1 MDVKTV
7 IWGFNEEQLEEIVN
21 RDTNVWTM
29 NACLFSLKP
38 YQWYIHWVQKK
49 IFTKCTNTD
58 TEGGMIKGSFEGERE
73 RELEIKSCVGDR
85 IWKWGITQCF
95 FKRMRKYYMK
105 TRVKEMHIGKL
116 DKEFNTYYEKK
127 GRNTCSLNDESLRD
141 IMTRQFQRKLTLCLY
156 IYIYWWAFPFLL
168 RWLTTSRSLHQIN
181 ICHRV

>member
-1 MDVKTV
+1 MYELWMHVYFLSNRINGTYIGYKKNLYKMYKYRYRGWDDQGV
-7 IWGFNEEQLEEIVN
+7 IWG
-21 RDTNVWTM
+21 R
-29 NACLFSLKP
+29 
-38 YQWYIHWVQKK
+38 
-49 IFTKCTNTD
+49 
-58 TEGGMIKGSFEGERE
+58 ERE

-156 IYIYWWAFPFLL
+156 IYILVGIPIFVKVAHYISI
-168 RWLTTSRSLHQIN
+168 TTPNKYMS
-181 ICHRV
+181 

>member
-1 MDVKTV
+1 MNYECMFIFSQTVSMVHTLGTKKNLYKMYKYRYRGWDDQGV
-7 IWGFNEEQLEEIVN
+7 IWG
-21 RDTNVWTM
+21 R
-29 NACLFSLKP
+29 
-38 YQWYIHWVQKK
+38 
-49 IFTKCTNTD
+49 
-58 TEGGMIKGSFEGERE
+58 ERE

-105 TRVKEMHIGKL
+105 TRVKKMHIGKL

-127 GRNTCSLNDESLRD
+127 EGTHVHWMMNLWEIYNDKTVSEETNF
-141 IMTRQFQRKLTLCLY
+141 MF
-156 IYIYWWAFPFLL
+156 IYIFWWAFPFLL

>member
-1 MDVKTV
+1 MNYECMFIFSQTVSMVHTLGTKKNLYKMYKYRYKGWDDQGV
-7 IWGFNEEQLEEIVN
+7 IWG
-21 RDTNVWTM
+21 R
-29 NACLFSLKP
+29 
-38 YQWYIHWVQKK
+38 
-49 IFTKCTNTD
+49 
-58 TEGGMIKGSFEGERE
+58 ERE

-95 FKRMRKYYMK
+95 FKIMRKYYMK

-156 IYIYWWAFPFLL
+156 IYILVGIPIFVKVAHYISI
-168 RWLTTSRSLHQIN
+168 TTPNKYMS
-181 ICHRV
+181 

>member
-1 MDVKTV
+1 MKNWRIVTIQRIFNISYWFEEKQSKMDVKTV

-73 RELEIKSCVGDR
+73 LEIKSCVGDR

-127 GRNTCSLNDESLRD
+127 EGTHVHWMMNLWE
-141 IMTRQFQRKLTLCLY
+141 I
-156 IYIYWWAFPFLL
+156 
-168 RWLTTSRSLHQIN
+168 
-181 ICHRV
+181 

>member
-1 MDVKTV
+1 MYELWMHVY
-7 IWGFNEEQLEEIVN
+7 FLSN
-21 RDTNVWTM
+21 RINGTYIGYKKKSLQNVQIQIQRVGWSRGH
-29 NACLFSLKP
+29 LR
-38 YQWYIHWVQKK
+38 
-49 IFTKCTNTD
+49 
-58 TEGGMIKGSFEGERE
+58 ERE
-73 RELEIKSCVGDR
+73 RTRHKNQTEMVGER

-156 IYIYWWAFPFLL
+156 IYFGGHSHF
-168 RWLTTSRSLHQIN
+168 
-181 ICHRV
+181 C